1 MPIEKLPISAT
12 IITLNEERHIGRCIE
27 SVRAWVDDV
36 VVVDSG
42 STDRTRAIAEEKG
55 ARFFVNPW
63 KGYGQQKNF
72 AQDQSKNDWVLN
84 IDADE
89 EVTPELQAEISSIFK
104 GLQSGADRRL
114 GFMAPRKSYYLKRW
128 IRHGGWYPNY
138 LVRFAHRKYA
148 RWTEPEVHEA
158 LNVDGE
164 VGLFQS
170 PLNHY
175 TFDSI
180 EDQVRTNLRFSRLGS
195 KDLIRKGKRP
205 SIMKLILK
213 PIGKFFE
220 TYLIKRGFLDG
231 IAGFL
236 ISINAAHS
244 MFLKYAYLFEKDL
257 SE

>member
-1 MPIEKLPISAT
+1 MTL
-12 IITLNEERHIGRCIE
+12 ITLNEERHIGRSLA
-27 SVRAWVDDV
+27 SVIDWADDV

-42 STDRTRAIAEEKG
+42 STDRTRAIAESKG
-55 ARFFVNPW
+55 VRFFVNAW

-72 AQDQSKNDWVLN
+72 AQDQARHDWVLN

-89 EVTPELQAEISSIFK
+89 EVTSELRCEIEEAFRAIR
-104 GLQSGADRRL
+104 SGSDRRS
-114 GFMAPRKSYYLKRW
+114 GFLIPRKSFYLKRW

-138 LVRFAHRKYA
+138 LVRFADRTKA

-158 LNVDGE
+158 WKVDGE
-164 VGLFQS
+164 VGMFRS

-195 KDLIRKGKRP
+195 KDLIRKGKQA
-205 SIMKLILK
+205 SLCKLILK

-220 TYLIKRGFLDG
+220 TYLIKGGCLDG

-236 ISINAAHS
+236 ISVNAAHS
-244 MFLKYAYLFEKDL
+244 MFLKHAYLFEKDL

>member
-1 MPIEKLPISAT
+1 MSTEKLPISVT
-12 IITLNEERHIGRCIE
+12 VITLNEERHIGRCLD
-27 SVRAWVDDV
+27 SVRDWVDDV
-36 VVVDSG
+36 VVIDSG
-42 STDRTRAIAEEKG
+42 STDHTRSIAEEKG
-55 ARFFVNPW
+55 ARVFVNAW

-72 AQDQSKNDWVLN
+72 AQDQVRNDWVLN

-89 EVTPELQAEISSIFK
+89 EVTSELRAEIFAVFRNIR
-104 GLQSGADRRL
+104 SGGDRRL
-114 GFMAPRKSYYLKRW
+114 GFMVPRKSYYLKRW
-128 IRHGGWYPNY
+128 IRHGGWYPNH
-138 LVRFAHRKYA
+138 LVRFAHRKHS

-158 LNVDGE
+158 LKVDGD
-164 VGLFQS
+164 VGVFQS

-195 KDLIRKGKRP
+195 KDLIRKGKHP
-205 SIMKLILK
+205 SIAKLILK

-220 TYLIKRGFLDG
+220 TYLIKGGCLDG

-236 ISINAAHS
+236 ISVNAAHS

-257 SE
+257 AE